1 MAETPFPLPDTDWD
15 ATREFWAAA
24 ERGQLVIPRCGACGV
39 YQWYPAPAC
48 KACGGEQLS
57 WTPVSGRG
65 RLFSWAVVRHAFLKP
80 FARKVPYVTGLVTL
94 EEAPTVRLVTN
105 LVDCEAEKLTVD
117 MPVHVVFRPLVFPD
131 TERQVM
137 APMFTPAS
145 ESVAK
150 NERNARDV

>member
-1 MAETPFPLPDTDWD
+1 M
-15 ATREFWAAA
+15 
-24 ERGQLVIPRCGACGV
+24 
-39 YQWYPAPAC
+39 
-48 KACGGEQLS
+48 
-57 WTPVSGRG
+57 
-65 RLFSWAVVRHAFLKP
+65 VRHAFLRP

-94 EEAPTVRLVTN
+94 EEAPSVRLVTN

-131 TERQVM
+131 TERQVV
-137 APMFTPAS
+137 APMFTPSS